1 MRILLAD
8 AGPLIA
14 LSRIEKLHLLHD
26 LFTTV
31 WITEVIAAELGL
43 SVASSA
49 RLSFS
54 GLSVLQE
61 ACQQGWLQVVKPE
74 PVVTDG
80 WSPLNPGV
88 DAGEAS
94 AIALAIQQRDAG
106 RDVLLL
112 IDDRCGRAEARRQ
125 GLAVI
130 GTTAVL
136 VLAKERRLVSTCKPL
151 LVALREEGYFL
162 SDSLIASV
170 LQQCGESAG

>member
-8 AGPLIA
+8 AGPLIGLA
-14 LSRIEKLHLLHD
+14 RIQRLHLLHD

-31 WITEVIAAELGL
+31 WITEVIAAEIGL
-43 SVASSA
+43 SVAPSAKSSYP
-49 RLSFS
+49 

-61 ACQQGWLQVVKPE
+61 ACQQEWLQVVKPE
-74 PVVTDG
+74 PAVTDV

-88 DAGEAS
+88 DPGEAS
-94 AIALAIQQRDAG
+94 AIALALQQRDAG

-125 GLAVI
+125 GLALI
-130 GTTAVL
+130 GTAAVL

-151 LVALREEGYFL
+151 LVAMREQGYFL
-162 SDSLIASV
+162 SDSLNASA
-170 LQQCGESAG
+170 LQRCGESAG

>member
-14 LSRIEKLHLLHD
+14 LSRIESLHLLHD

-49 RLSFS
+49 RSSFP

-74 PVVTDG
+74 LVVTDG

-125 GLAVI
+125 RLAMI
-130 GTTAVL
+130 GTAAVL
-136 VLAKERRLVSTCKPL
+136 VLAKEHRLVSTC
-151 LVALREEGYFL
+151 
-162 SDSLIASV
+162 
-170 LQQCGESAG
+170 